1 MGRLVRFCKCAI
13 CAMAEKQKNAGGAKI
28 KSFLVGSCV
37 VQVFIFS
44 VSVVIV
50 NLIFLFLLVCFFGVV
65 VFLPLAVTVGSLAFV
80 RDFRAQICQPSTKFD
95 LKNYT

>member
-50 NLIFLFLLVCFFGVV
+50 NLIFLFLSVCLFQCRCLFTIGGNVLQIDVGGVYEASSV
-65 VFLPLAVTVGSLAFV
+65 
-80 RDFRAQICQPSTKFD
+80 
-95 LKNYT
+95 